1 LKRLKA
7 RLDVHRT
14 STSSPSGH
22 EFEVLKAKRAEP
34 ASADDVERLE
44 EVEALK
50 EKLAGNVAAPDHDTT
65 SLDVLKK
72 KSGERVA
79 PSASTPAHDELEIL
93 KAKLGKPSGLEFERP
108 DEVQALKAKTAGNST
123 ATEGE
128 TTAPTV
134 GKTKFVERGA
144 PTETLPRGGFGVA
157 SVKATPAFV
166 DTRVRDGAVPRRR
179 SAFDLAFALVIA
191 LWALAV
197 ALALTTG
204 AEWWFFGSCIVVTT
218 AVALFGLLA
227 SSGVREER
235 GQN

>member
-7 RLDVHRT
+7 RPDVHRT

-50 EKLAGNVAAPDHDTT
+50 EKLAGKVAAERDTT

-72 KSGERVA
+72 KSGERVG

-93 KAKLGKPSGLEFERP
+93 KAKLGKPGGLEFERP
-108 DEVQALKAKTAGNST
+108 DEVQALKAKIAGNST

-128 TTAPTV
+128 TRAPTV

-166 DTRVRDGAVPRRR
+166 DTRVRDGDVPRRR

-204 AEWWFFGSCIVVTT
+204 AEWWFFGSCVVVTT
-218 AVALFGLLA
+218 AVAVFGLLA
-227 SSGVREER
+227 SSGVRQGH

>member
-7 RLDVHRT
+7 RPDVHRT
-14 STSSPSGH
+14 STSTPAGH
-22 EFEVLKAKRAEP
+22 EFEVLKSKRAEP
-34 ASADDVERLE
+34 ASAGDVEPAD

-50 EKLAGNVAAPDHDTT
+50 EKLAGNVAHLELETT

-72 KSGERVA
+72 KSGKRAA

-93 KAKLGKPSGLEFERP
+93 KAKLGKPASLDVKRP
-108 DEVQALKAKTAGNST
+108 EEVQALKAKIAGNAT
-123 ATEGE
+123 ATEGR
-128 TTAPTV
+128 APAV

-157 SVKATPAFV
+157 SIEAAPAFV
-166 DTRVRDGAVPRRR
+166 DTGVSDGDMVRRR
-179 SAFDLAFALVIA
+179 SAFDLVFALVIA

-204 AEWWFFGSCIVVTT
+204 AEWWFFGFCVVVTT
-218 AVALFGLLA
+218 AAALFGLLA
-227 SSGVREER
+227 PSGFRQEPGR
-235 GQN
+235 N